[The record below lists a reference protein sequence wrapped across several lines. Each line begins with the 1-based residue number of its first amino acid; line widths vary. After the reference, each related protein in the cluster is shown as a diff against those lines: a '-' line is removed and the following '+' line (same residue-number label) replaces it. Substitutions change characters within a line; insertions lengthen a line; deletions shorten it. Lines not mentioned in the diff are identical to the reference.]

1 MLIRTFTINV
11 LKSNVKVQQLNLS
24 TNIVV
29 LMLVYGIIGGF
40 GFGMIYLPA
49 VVIVGYYFESKR
61 SLATG
66 IAVCGSGMGSLALP
80 PLANYIMSY
89 FGSWTSVVL
98 AFGLLCFSCTGFGC
112 LMKPL
117 NLEEENDD
125 DEKNDNNKKGTSTKD
140 MFNWKLLTNPN
151 LVLLCLCHG
160 LGNLGTFV
168 PYFFLPNMANLRGI
182 TKENSDYLLSVIGI
196 GLFNKYKY
204 VGRHIGSNF

>member
-1 MLIRTFTINV
+1 
-11 LKSNVKVQQLNLS
+11 
-24 TNIVV
+24 
-29 LMLVYGIIGGF
+29 MLVYGIIGGF

-125 DEKNDNNKKGTSTKD
+125 DEKNDNNEKGTSTILESNQEVDVKSITSTKD

>member
-1 MLIRTFTINV
+1 
-11 LKSNVKVQQLNLS
+11 
-24 TNIVV
+24 
-29 LMLVYGIIGGF
+29 MLVYGIIGGF

-125 DEKNDNNKKGTSTKD
+125 DEKNDNNEKGTSTILESNQEVDVKSITSTKD

-182 TKENSDYLLSVIGI
+182 TKENSDYLLSIIGI
-196 GLFNKYKY
+196 GLFLYTY
-204 VGRHIGSNF
+204 VGRHIVSNF

>member
-1 MLIRTFTINV
+1 
-11 LKSNVKVQQLNLS
+11 
-24 TNIVV
+24 
-29 LMLVYGIIGGF
+29 MLVYGIIGGF

-89 FGSWTSVVL
+89 LGSWTSVVL

-125 DEKNDNNKKGTSTKD
+125 DEKNDNNEKGTSTILESNQEVDVKSITSTKD

-182 TKENSDYLLSVIGI
+182 TKENSDYLLSIIGI
-196 GLFNKYKY
+196 GLFLCKY
-204 VGRHIGSNF
+204 VGRHIV

>member
-1 MLIRTFTINV
+1 
-11 LKSNVKVQQLNLS
+11 
-24 TNIVV
+24 
-29 LMLVYGIIGGF
+29 MLVYGIIGGF

-204 VGRHIGSNF
+204 VGRHIGSNL

>member
-1 MLIRTFTINV
+1 
-11 LKSNVKVQQLNLS
+11 
-24 TNIVV
+24 
-29 LMLVYGIIGGF
+29 MLVYGIIGGF

>member
-1 MLIRTFTINV
+1 
-11 LKSNVKVQQLNLS
+11 
-24 TNIVV
+24 
-29 LMLVYGIIGGF
+29 MLVYGIIGGF

-125 DEKNDNNKKGTSTKD
+125 DEKNDNNKKGTSTILESNQEVDVKSITSTKD

-151 LVLLCLCHG
+151 LILLCLCHG

-182 TKENSDYLLSVIGI
+182 TKENSDYLLSIIRVFHCAKSVYFYLYSDFSHFLCPTG
-196 GLFNKYKY
+196 
-204 VGRHIGSNF
+204 

>member
-1 MLIRTFTINV
+1 
-11 LKSNVKVQQLNLS
+11 
-24 TNIVV
+24 
-29 LMLVYGIIGGF
+29 MLVYGIIGGF

-89 FGSWTSVVL
+89 FASWTSVVL

-117 NLEEENDD
+117 NLGEENDD
-125 DEKNDNNKKGTSTKD
+125 DEKNDNNEKGTSTILESNQEVDVKSITSTKD

>member
-1 MLIRTFTINV
+1 
-11 LKSNVKVQQLNLS
+11 
-24 TNIVV
+24 
-29 LMLVYGIIGGF
+29 MLVYGIIGGF

-89 FGSWTSVVL
+89 FASWTSVVL
-98 AFGLLCFSCTGFGC
+98 TFGLLCLSCTGFGC

-117 NLEEENDD
+117 NLEEKKED
-125 DEKNDNNKKGTSTKD
+125 DEKNDNNEKGTSTILESHQEVDAKSITSTKD